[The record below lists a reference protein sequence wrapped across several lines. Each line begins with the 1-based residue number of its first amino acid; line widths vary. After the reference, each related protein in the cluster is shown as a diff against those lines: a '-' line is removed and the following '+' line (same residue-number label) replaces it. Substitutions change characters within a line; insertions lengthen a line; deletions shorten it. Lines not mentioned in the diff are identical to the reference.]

1 MISLYV
7 IVLGFWNST
16 NHLNN
21 RVFLLSMGVFGLLLG
36 IFEFFSSKKNPQIRL
51 VLLEDK
57 LLLFEAPKKEE
68 TIMMEDFRY
77 CVFEEK
83 KIYILSEGQNT
94 VTADSRNFEEEEFAE
109 FKARLESVTDYWLD
123 KQLSNGWPG

>member
-1 MISLYV
+1 
-7 IVLGFWNST
+7 
-16 NHLNN
+16 
-21 RVFLLSMGVFGLLLG
+21 MGVFGLLLG